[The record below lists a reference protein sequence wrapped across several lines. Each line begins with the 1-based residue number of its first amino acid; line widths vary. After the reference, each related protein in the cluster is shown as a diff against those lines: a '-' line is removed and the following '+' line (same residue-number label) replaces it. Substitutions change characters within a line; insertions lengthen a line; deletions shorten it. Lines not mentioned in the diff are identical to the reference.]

1 MRYLTTCNGTT
12 MKCNDMNSIVQ
23 GVSLVNASMTAQGTS
38 TQSWENTWVGF
49 PTANSS
55 TYNRVDGTCP
65 PFDWYNLGNANS
77 TTFSNIKSPE
87 PVNTFRLTA
96 HPNTPTAGCAVTP
109 IPLGEGT
116 VDKINRIVIGDI
128 EYVTYPEESRYLDME
143 FAFNTLR
150 EDTTLRDSII
160 NFSDFYN
167 QLGVTNFG
175 KFEEADYDFQ
185 NGNFD
190 EALEQLSLVADPSVM
205 EYNKSFTRS
214 IGINQKKYDKDDLT
228 QEQIDEL
235 TNIALTSPWI
245 GGNGVFTAR
254 HLLGEQVID
263 FENNLRVRNPEKN
276 ESGKLNISIYPNPAS
291 TSVTFF
297 YDTYKL
303 ATMSI
308 RISDLTGRI
317 LLTQKLE
324 SNIVDLQSLPN
335 GIYALSFYDGSSF
348 LSSMKLTVLH

>member
-1 MRYLTTCNGTT
+1 M
-12 MKCNDMNSIVQ
+12 
-23 GVSLVNASMTAQGTS
+23 
-38 TQSWENTWVGF
+38 
-49 PTANSS
+49 
-55 TYNRVDGTCP
+55 
-65 PFDWYNLGNANS
+65 
-77 TTFSNIKSPE
+77 
-87 PVNTFRLTA
+87 
-96 HPNTPTAGCAVTP
+96 
-109 IPLGEGT
+109 
-116 VDKINRIVIGDI
+116 
-128 EYVTYPEESRYLDME
+128 
-143 FAFNTLR
+143 
-150 EDTTLRDSII
+150 
-160 NFSDFYN
+160 
-167 QLGVTNFG
+167 
-175 KFEEADYDFQ
+175 
-185 NGNFD
+185 
-190 EALEQLSLVADPSVM
+190 
-205 EYNKSFTRS
+205 
-214 IGINQKKYDKDDLT
+214 T

-291 TSVTFF
+291 NSITFF

-324 SNIVDLQSLPN
+324 SNIVDLQSIPN